1 MMKKKYEI
9 NDILNAVIDI
19 SKIERKKK
27 DLAQTKKDNIL
38 IVNTKLKSNSN
49 NALVLDKIIE

>member
-27 DLAQTKKDNIL
+27 DLAQTRKDNIL